1 MDEYLFNNTFYGAR
15 LFLGL
20 IGFLGIKVFA
30 KPIEVLLKSVT
41 KMLVYF

>member
-1 MDEYLFNNTFYGAR
+1 LEEYLFNNAFYG
-15 LFLGL
+15 LLLGL

-41 KMLVYF
+41 KRLVYF